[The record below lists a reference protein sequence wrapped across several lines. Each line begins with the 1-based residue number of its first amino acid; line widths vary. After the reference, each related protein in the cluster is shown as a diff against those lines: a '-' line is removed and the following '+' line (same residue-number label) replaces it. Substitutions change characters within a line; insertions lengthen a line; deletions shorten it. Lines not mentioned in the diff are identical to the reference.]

1 MRWFHRQGSVAS
13 PSRIFKYP
21 HRAIIA
27 ASLHQGRLSGS
38 QSGPRGPPSRSP
50 IQARCCPP
58 SPATPHSHLPQPS
71 RRCVHNGRRPHHIP
85 PCTRRG
91 ETARAGVD
99 RRDAHPVRAGRGLPA
114 AGVRLELRLDGVTS
128 REDQVPGFAVG

>member
-1 MRWFHRQGSVAS
+1 VAS

-50 IQARCCPP
+50 IQARCCPTIARYAIRIYP
-58 SPATPHSHLPQPS
+58 SPAGGACITVGDLTTFRRALVEVRPLGPELTAAMLIPYARAEGYLPQGYGWS
-71 RRCVHNGRRPHHIP
+71 SGS
-85 PCTRRG
+85 
-91 ETARAGVD
+91 TA
-99 RRDAHPVRAGRGLPA
+99 
-114 AGVRLELRLDGVTS
+114 
-128 REDQVPGFAVG
+128 